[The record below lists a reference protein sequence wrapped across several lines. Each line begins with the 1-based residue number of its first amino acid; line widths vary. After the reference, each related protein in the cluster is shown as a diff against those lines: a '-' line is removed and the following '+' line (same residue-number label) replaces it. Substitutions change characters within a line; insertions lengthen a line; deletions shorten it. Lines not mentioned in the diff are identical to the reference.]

1 MDEGVAMC
9 FSRLQTQQVN
19 DSMGE
24 MLNLLMSVSQGKQR
38 HCEDDVNV
46 MKVVVWTRPGVRTR
60 IEYPMAYS
68 LVVDCEKAQDVLSI
82 GSGIS
87 KCLHFREVLSVHRS
101 RV

>member
-38 HCEDDVNV
+38 HREYDVNV
-46 MKVVVWTRPGVRTR
+46 MKVVVWTRPPGVRTR

-68 LVVDCEKAQDVLSI
+68 FVVDCEKAQHVLSI
-82 GSGIS
+82 AGGIS
-87 KCLHFREVLSVHRS
+87 RMSSLQGSAFCASF
-101 RV
+101 